1 LYFSKLFAN
10 PNLSDGGANICN
22 TYILKPL
29 HKWNIISSRNY
40 MRISWTLFFCISIAM
55 APQIYH
61 EGIAK
66 SRSTFIQSPPHYDW
80 SIVCNTFIV
89 RVWCCDEKYLKEEKI
104 EENYVILPSE
114 A

>member
-1 LYFSKLFAN
+1 LN
-10 PNLSDGGANICN
+10 DGGANIYNIC
-22 TYILKPL
+22 ILKPL

-40 MRISWTLFFCISIAM
+40 MGIAWTWFFCILIAM
-55 APQIYH
+55 ALQFYH

-66 SRSTFIQSPPHYDW
+66 SRSIFIQAPPQYDW

-89 RVWCCDEKYLKEEKI
+89 HVWCCDEKYLKEEKI
-104 EENYVILPSE
+104 ENNYVILPTE